1 MWTWQSRWAG
11 AFVAYSR
18 VEVHRVM
25 DAEGGLV
32 AALPLYEASRGVFET
47 IGGADVSD
55 YLDLVAVAGRE
66 EEAWTA
72 LLQARGAEPVEGWL
86 HAVPADSPTV
96 TALPPLPRACRPA
109 AEAGVHER
117 RPRLALPPTSG

>member
-32 AALPLYEASRGVFET
+32 AALPLYEASPGVFET

-72 LLQARGAEPVEGWL
+72 LLEARGAEPGEWRL
-86 HAVPADSPTV
+86 PPLPADSPTV
-96 TALPPLPRACRPA
+96 TAPPPLARARGPA
-109 AEAGVHER
+109 AA
-117 RPRLALPPTSG
+117 